1 MKSRGRLFAVAMV
14 LVAIGVGVSL
24 FATGLVGGGGS
35 APSALSGGSPY
46 PMAQLLA
53 YQAPVP
59 LHGNVEASIKR
70 ADAQLSGVPS
80 EAATLNANGVS
91 VAIDGQTV
99 ANGMIAMSQQA
110 CQQGAIALAAQNA
123 VVAGLDPASAINE
136 VMSSPYCED
145 QAVAL
150 QVLRTVAITAATADG
165 TAATTSQAQTFA
177 QQQYAAAQAA
187 VGTSNAITVPAGQTL
202 ENTFFCTS
210 CIAGYQDDLTYQI
223 ELAALTSR
231 SSNGTE
237 RHAIIASWL
246 SQRVAA
252 NGADAVFTGVPDVTP
267 VNLATYLPPQL
278 GLNPITNP

>member
-1 MKSRGRLFAVAMV
+1 MKSRGLIFAIAVV
-14 LVAIGVGVSL
+14 LVASGVGVTL
-24 FATGLVGGGGS
+24 FATGMVGGGRS
-35 APSALSGGSPY
+35 VPSVLSGGSPY

-53 YQAPVP
+53 FRDPVP
-59 LHGNVEASIKR
+59 LHGNVEASVKR

-80 EAATLNANGVS
+80 EAATLDASGVS

-110 CQQGAIALAAQNA
+110 CQQDAIVLAAQNA

-150 QVLRTVAITAATADG
+150 QVLRTAAITAATAAG
-165 TAATTSQAQTFA
+165 TAATAAQTQAFA

-187 VGTSNAITVPAGQTL
+187 VGTSNAITVPAGQSL
-202 ENTFFCTS
+202 ENMFFCAS
-210 CIAGYQDDLTYQI
+210 CIAGYQDDLTYQT
-223 ELAALTSR
+223 ELAALTAR
-231 SSNGTE
+231 SGNGAE
-237 RHAIIASWL
+237 RHAMIASWL

-252 NGADAVFTGVPDVTP
+252 NGAGAVFTGVPDVTP
-267 VNLATYLPPQL
+267 VNLASYLPSQL